1 MTLSISSFLY
11 FSPLLSNKIITT
23 IIHIPS
29 FKQRYNQYKKNPQTN
44 FRFWFISFTLWKHWF
59 NSLTIW
65 NQSLN
70 FFLWYTSYNL
80 TKYVDVCVYINSTKT
95 AIQVIFILVLISVFY
110 FLLKDFR
117 FKVYKSQFSQDKD
130 FYDSTL
136 SLSFLF
142 PVLVF
147 FFTFKFISKKMS
159 KYFITK

>member
-1 MTLSISSFLY
+1 MASI
-11 FSPLLSNKIITT
+11 
-23 IIHIPS
+23 
-29 FKQRYNQYKKNPQTN
+29 KKNPQTN
-44 FRFWFISFTLWKHWF
+44 FCFWFISLTLWKHWF

-80 TKYVDVCVYINSTKT
+80 TKYVDVCVYINSAKT
-95 AIQVIFILVLISVFY
+95 AIQVIFILVLILVFY

-147 FFTFKFISKKMS
+147 FVHLNLLLKRCLNALLQTSDCA
-159 KYFITK
+159 TGV